1 MSGTLVTA
9 MAALIAALIGSVL
22 GPLIRSWWIEPRAT
36 ANQKMLDSFQVFLTN
51 IEGFY
56 QGSLDEEKIREVCLQ
71 YRMTWL
77 YTSDEVIIAIN
88 DCFKAQGAKEPTEGL
103 AKTTTYMVLAMRKEV
118 YPQTTL
124 QAENYLTPF
133 PTRN

>member
-1 MSGTLVTA
+1 VSGTLVTA
-9 MAALIAALIGSVL
+9 MAALIGSVL

-88 DCFKAQGAKEPTEGL
+88 DWFKAQGAKEPTEDSSMHKFVQL
-103 AKTTTYMVLAMRKEV
+103 KNR
-118 YPQTTL
+118 
-124 QAENYLTPF
+124 
-133 PTRN
+133 